1 MITGDKTTVD
11 IDGAIALLGTEF
23 TNNINEI
30 LTDVK
35 AVLEKEEVTFQ
46 PELLLKGF
54 CTPFMSTQ
62 PFHFPSI
69 QFTPLLKVCTT
80 VVRDHILRLLG

>member
-35 AVLEKEEVTFQ
+35 AVLEKEEVTLSNLNFYSKDFA
-46 PELLLKGF
+46 LL
-54 CTPFMSTQ
+54 S
-62 PFHFPSI
+62 
-69 QFTPLLKVCTT
+69 
-80 VVRDHILRLLG
+80 